1 MIKKRILVISV
12 LCTLLTAY
20 VSGEVPPAKVVF
32 QQYMNQ
38 AQTFANNFPRE
49 KAYLHF
55 DNTSYYVGDTI
66 WFKAYVTL
74 AEKQTFSLISRPLY
88 VELVDQTGHIADKQ
102 IIKLTQGEGNGQFIL
117 PHSMLSGYY
126 EVRAYTRWMLA
137 FNEPQYFSRTFPIYQ
152 LSNSDK
158 LERSI
163 TTYELSSSMENRP
176 SETEEKLNVRFF
188 PEGGQLVEGV
198 TSQVAFKAES
208 KNGGNIEL
216 SGTIYTKEGTEITS
230 FETLHDGMGHFE
242 YTPSDQPAIAKV
254 SFQGKKY
261 EFTLPQALPNGY
273 VLSTVSN
280 AGALLVRV
288 SCNAAT
294 PQDTLAVFISHQG
307 RPSIHQLISCRADA
321 PQEFILPTRK
331 LPAGVLQVSL
341 INRAGNTL
349 CERFVFANPRAPLQI
364 STEGLKEVYAPY
376 APIRCEL
383 QVKNAKG
390 EPVSGELSVSIRDG
404 VRSDYLEYDNNIF
417 TDLLLTSDLKGYIH
431 QPGYYFASPSP
442 RKQTELDVL
451 LMVHG
456 WRKYDM
462 SQAISTAPFTPLQ
475 LPEAQLVL
483 NGQVKSTILKNKL
496 KDIALS
502 VIVKKDD
509 QFITGGT
516 VTDENGRFTIP
527 VEDFEGTT
535 EAVIQTRKVGK
546 ERNKDASILIDRN
559 FSPAPR
565 AYGYKELHP
574 EWKDLA
580 YWQQKA
586 ESFDSLYMD
595 SIRKVEGLYVLD
607 EVEIKSKRRQGSN
620 MATKISEKSID
631 AYYDVRR
638 SVDVLRDNGKIVTT
652 IPELMEKLSPQFYWD
667 RTNDKHTYRQKPICY
682 IMDNHILSETETQMM
697 LTEVDG
703 LASIIISKGTGGID
717 DDIIQN
723 TKMSEVTDST
733 GVDISKLD
741 RYSVFYLI
749 PLPRRDVLNKSQ
761 SAVLGTR
768 QTVIQGYTRPLEYY
782 SPAYPTKELYMDKV
796 DKRRTLYWNPSV
808 QADGNGKA
816 VIECYNNQYSTPL
829 IIQAET
835 LGKDGQIGS
844 MRYSTIG
851 KIEQ

>member
-1 MIKKRILVISV
+1 MKNKLFILILIV
-12 LCTLLTAY
+12 CNLLTAY

-74 AEKQTFSLISRPLY
+74 AEQQTFSQISRPLY

-117 PHSMLSGYY
+117 PPSMLSGYY

-152 LSNSDK
+152 LTNSDK

-208 KNGGNIEL
+208 KNEGNIEL
-216 SGTIYTKEGTEITS
+216 SGTIYTKEGAEITS
-230 FETLHDGMGHFE
+230 FETLHDGMGRFE
-242 YTPSDQPAIAKV
+242 YTPSAQPAIAKV
-254 SFQGKKY
+254 DFQGKKY

-273 VLSTVSN
+273 VLSTVNN
-280 AGALLVRV
+280 AGALLVKV

-294 PQDTLAVFISHQG
+294 PQDTLAIFISHQG
-307 RPSIHQLISCRADA
+307 RPYVHQLISCRSDA

-364 STEGLKEVYAPY
+364 STKKLKEVYAPY

-383 QVKNAKG
+383 QIKNAKG

-475 LPEAQLVL
+475 LPETQLAL

-516 VTDENGRFTIP
+516 VTDENGRFSIP

-620 MATKISEKSID
+620 MATKINEKSID

-638 SVDVLRDNGKIVTT
+638 SVDLLRDNGKIVTT
-652 IPELMEKLSPQFYWD
+652 IPELMEKLSPQFDWD
-667 RTNDKHTYRQKPICY
+667 RSNDKLTYRQKPICY

-717 DDIIQN
+717 DEIIQN

-741 RYSVFYLI
+741 KYSVFYLI

-761 SAVLGTR
+761 TAVLGTR
-768 QTVIQGYTRPLEYY
+768 QTVIQGYTHALEYY

-808 QADGNGKA
+808 RTDENGKA
-816 VIECYNNQYSTPL
+816 VIECYNNQYSTPV

-835 LGKDGQIGS
+835 MSKDGQIGS
-844 MRYSTIG
+844 MKYSTIG
-851 KIEQ
+851 QAEQ

>member
-273 VLSTVSN
+273 VLSTVS
-280 AGALLVRV
+280 
-288 SCNAAT
+288 NAAT

>member
-1 MIKKRILVISV
+1 M
-12 LCTLLTAY
+12 TMTTH
-20 VSGEVPPAKVVF
+20 GENPPAKTVF
-32 QQYMNQ
+32 AQYMKQ
-38 AQTFANNFPRE
+38 AQTFADNFPRE

-74 AEKQTFSLISRPLY
+74 AEKQIFSQISRPLY

-102 IIKLTQGEGNGQFIL
+102 IIKLTQGEGNGQLVL
-117 PHSMLSGYY
+117 PQSMLSGYY

-163 TTYELSSSMENRP
+163 TTYELNPSMENRP
-176 SETEEKLNVRFF
+176 LETKEKLSVRFF

-208 KNGGNIEL
+208 KNEGNIEL
-216 SGTIYTKEGTEITS
+216 SGTIYTKGGTAITS
-230 FETLHDGMGHFE
+230 FETLHDGMGCFE
-242 YTPSDQPAIAKV
+242 YTPSAQPAVAKV
-254 SFQGKKY
+254 DFQGKKY

-273 VLSTVSN
+273 VLSTVNN
-280 AGALLVRV
+280 AGALLVKV
-288 SCNAAT
+288 SCNTAT

-307 RPSIHQLISCRADA
+307 RPYVHQLISCRADT

-349 CERFVFANPRAPLQI
+349 CERFVFANPRAPLQL
-364 STEGLKEVYAPY
+364 SAEGLKEVYAPY

-383 QVKNAKG
+383 QVRNAKG
-390 EPVSGELSVSIRDG
+390 EPISGDVSVSIRDG
-404 VRSDYLEYDNNIF
+404 IRSDYLEYDNNIF

-442 RKQTELDVL
+442 QKQMELDIL

-456 WRKYDM
+456 WRKYDI
-462 SQAISTAPFTPLQ
+462 SQAISTAPFIPLQ

-574 EWKDLA
+574 EWKDLTH
-580 YWQQKA
+580 WQQKA
-586 ESFDSLYMD
+586 ENFDSLYMD

-620 MATKISEKSID
+620 MATKINEKSID

-638 SVDVLRDNGKIVTT
+638 SVDLLRDNGKIVTT
-652 IPELMEKLSPQFYWD
+652 IPELMEKLSPQFDWN
-667 RTNDKHTYRQKPICY
+667 RSNNELTYRQKPICY

-723 TKMSEVTDST
+723 TKISEVSDST
-733 GVDISKLD
+733 GVDISQLD
-741 RYSVFYLI
+741 KYSVFYLV

-761 SAVLGTR
+761 SAALGTR
-768 QTVIQGYTRPLEYY
+768 QTVIQGYTRALEYY
-782 SPAYPTKELYMDKV
+782 SPAYPTRELYMDKV

-808 QADGNGKA
+808 RTDANGKA
-816 VIECYNNQYSTPL
+816 RIECYNNQYSTPL

-835 LGKDGQIGS
+835 MSKDGQIGS
-844 MRYSTIG
+844 MTFETNG
-851 KIEQ
+851 VD

>member
-1 MIKKRILVISV
+1 MKNKRI
-12 LCTLLTAY
+12 TFLLSFCLPLAIAW
-20 VSGEVPPAKVVF
+20 GEIPPAKTVF
-32 QQYMNQ
+32 TQYMNQ

-74 AEKQTFSLISRPLY
+74 AEQQTFSQISRPLY

-117 PHSMLSGYY
+117 PPSMLSGYY

-152 LSNSDK
+152 LTNSDK

-208 KNGGNIEL
+208 KNEGNIEL
-216 SGTIYTKEGTEITS
+216 SGTIYTKEGAEITS
-230 FETLHDGMGHFE
+230 FETLHDGMGRFE
-242 YTPSDQPAIAKV
+242 YTPSAQPAIAKV
-254 SFQGKKY
+254 DFQGKKY

-288 SCNAAT
+288 FCNAAT

-307 RPSIHQLISCRADA
+307 RPYVHQLISCRSDA

-364 STEGLKEVYAPY
+364 STKKLKEVYAPY

-383 QVKNAKG
+383 QIKNAKG

-475 LPEAQLVL
+475 LPETQLAL

-516 VTDENGRFTIP
+516 VTDENGRFSIP

-620 MATKISEKSID
+620 MATKINEKSID

-638 SVDVLRDNGKIVTT
+638 SVDLLRDNGKIVTT
-652 IPELMEKLSPQFYWD
+652 IPELMEKLSPQFDWD
-667 RTNDKHTYRQKPICY
+667 RSNDKLTYRQKPICY

-717 DDIIQN
+717 DEIIQN

-741 RYSVFYLI
+741 KYSVFYLI

-808 QADGNGKA
+808 QADENGKA

-844 MRYSTIG
+844 MRSSTIG
-851 KIEQ
+851 QIE

>member
-1 MIKKRILVISV
+1 MKNKLFILILIV
-12 LCTLLTAY
+12 CNLLTAY

-74 AEKQTFSLISRPLY
+74 AEQQTFSQISRPLY

-117 PHSMLSGYY
+117 PPSMLSGYY

-152 LSNSDK
+152 LANSDK

-208 KNGGNIEL
+208 KNEGNIEL
-216 SGTIYTKEGTEITS
+216 SGTIYTKEGAEITS
-230 FETLHDGMGHFE
+230 FETLHDGMGRFE
-242 YTPSDQPAIAKV
+242 YTPSAQPAIAKV
-254 SFQGKKY
+254 DFQGKKY

-288 SCNAAT
+288 FCNAAT

-307 RPSIHQLISCRADA
+307 RPYVHQLISCRSDA

-364 STEGLKEVYAPY
+364 STKRLKEVYAPY

-383 QVKNAKG
+383 QIKNAKG

-475 LPEAQLVL
+475 LPETQLAL
-483 NGQVKSTILKNKL
+483 NGQVQSTILKNKL

-620 MATKISEKSID
+620 MATKINEKSID

-638 SVDVLRDNGKIVTT
+638 SVDLLRDNGKIVTT
-652 IPELMEKLSPQFYWD
+652 IPELMEKLSPQFDWD
-667 RTNDKHTYRQKPICY
+667 RSNDKLTYRQKPICY

-741 RYSVFYLI
+741 KYSVFYLI

-808 QADGNGKA
+808 QADENGKA

-851 KIEQ
+851 QIE